1 MAENKLSYLNRN
13 YDDYRQGILD
23 ITRQYYPD
31 VFANLNDASIGAWLI
46 DILSDIGDN
55 LNFHIDRNIQETSLG
70 SAREFSSIQD
80 MARTNGLRIPYKK
93 AALVEVE
100 LSCELPLFIQG
111 SASDGDMMADESYC
125 PYVKRGTQFSN
136 GTTTFELAHDVDFK
150 EQFDENGYSNRQ
162 IIPNRDSNG
171 TIVSYT
177 YKKLGIAAACQTRVM
192 KKVVTA
198 DEIRPFMEVLIDD
211 TSVLGVESIIL
222 KDSTGTT
229 LNTDPQFNEF
239 FVDEEEY
246 YDRSEKPIIRFFEVE
261 NLLDQYRFGYEIEE
275 TDFSLKNDK
284 EPYTCTPKE
293 NKVKLVNFDDKCI
306 KHKAYYN
313 PKWEI
318 SEKMEVDG
326 EIIPL
331 KLVTRGKWKR
341 LKHKF
346 ITEYTDDWKLK
357 IIFGAGIEN
366 QYGEIPQGAKL
377 FTQYQMSR
385 MMANDYMGVL
395 PKKNWTMYVLYTIGG
410 GEISNIAENTLT
422 NIISLNMDI
431 DGNCEDDKDST
442 KKRDVRQS
450 MRVTNTTPSYGGKDA
465 PTIEEMRY
473 MVKYNASSQNRC
485 VTLKDYHSR
494 IDKIPAKFGCPFR
507 HSVVEENNKV
517 VVYTLGL
524 NYLGNLT
531 NFLAEVVASN
541 IREYLSQYRMIN
553 DFVEIKSGKIINL
566 SFLLTVYI
574 DKSYDKSEVTK
585 RIIDAVYDYMD
596 IRRHMMGED
605 IFIGDLQKEISKLD
619 GVINLVRLR
628 IFNKVGSG
636 YSDDET
642 TQELVQTANCCYD
655 EYEEYDQ
662 QVTEG
667 PEIDLLKSDYMLF
680 SEANSMFEI
689 KNKSSDIKVIVKTR
703 N

>member
-1 MAENKLSYLNRN
+1 
-13 YDDYRQGILD
+13 
-23 ITRQYYPD
+23 
-31 VFANLNDASIGAWLI
+31 
-46 DILSDIGDN
+46 
-55 LNFHIDRNIQETSLG
+55 
-70 SAREFSSIQD
+70 
-80 MARTNGLRIPYKK
+80 
-93 AALVEVE
+93 
-100 LSCELPLFIQG
+100 
-111 SASDGDMMADESYC
+111 
-125 PYVKRGTQFSN
+125 
-136 GTTTFELAHDVDFK
+136 
-150 EQFDENGYSNRQ
+150 
-162 IIPNRDSNG
+162 
-171 TIVSYT
+171 
-177 YKKLGIAAACQTRVM
+177 
-192 KKVVTA
+192 
-198 DEIRPFMEVLIDD
+198 
-211 TSVLGVESIIL
+211 
-222 KDSTGTT
+222 
-229 LNTDPQFNEF
+229 
-239 FVDEEEY
+239 
-246 YDRSEKPIIRFFEVE
+246 
-261 NLLDQYRFGYEIEE
+261 
-275 TDFSLKNDK
+275 
-284 EPYTCTPKE
+284 
-293 NKVKLVNFDDKCI
+293 
-306 KHKAYYN
+306 
-313 PKWEI
+313 
-318 SEKMEVDG
+318 
-326 EIIPL
+326 
-331 KLVTRGKWKR
+331 
-341 LKHKF
+341 
-346 ITEYTDDWKLK
+346 
-357 IIFGAGIEN
+357 
-366 QYGEIPQGAKL
+366 
-377 FTQYQMSR
+377 MSR

-431 DGNCEDDKDST
+431 DGNCEDDKDGT

-524 NYLGNLT
+524 DYLGNLT

-541 IREYLSQYRMIN
+541 IKEYLSQYRMIN

-596 IRRHMMGED
+596 IRRHMIGED

-628 IFNKVGSG
+628 VFNKVGSG

-662 QVTEG
+662 QVTED